1 VDQIIKNYNRFVC
14 KGYYD
19 NSKVIDEDVELYGKN
34 SHLFVFR
41 CVMDKQI
48 KADKASSSRSFVFR
62 P

>member
-1 VDQIIKNYNRFVC
+1 MC

-19 NSKVIDEDVELYGKN
+19 NSKVIDKEVELYGKN

-41 CVMDKQI
+41 CLMDKQI
-48 KADKASSSRSFVFR
+48 KDDEASSSKSFVSR

>member
-1 VDQIIKNYNRFVC
+1 MC
-14 KGYYD
+14 KDYYD
-19 NSKVIDEDVELYGKN
+19 NSNVIDEDVELYGKN

-48 KADKASSSRSFVFR
+48 KAEKASGSRSCGSR